1 MSTQPRITPR
11 CGLLAILALAPL
23 AGALTACGAGPP
35 GDQDKIA
42 KTSTTFLRALADG
55 HTPTACAQLTRRAR
69 GQRCPQ
75 TLKARLARMNPH
87 ELREAADASVDID
100 VHGTTATTRL
110 GEPRG
115 ARLRLIKVGANWR
128 IDSGYTVGTPTTV
141 GARPA
146 AATIPDTPVGRQLRW
161 ALAQLN
167 GGAGRLTVAD
177 ARARFSPRF
186 LSVLMPAPQLI
197 GALRQTAERGPFALT
212 GFAFPP
218 TATKAVALVA
228 TKTGERLAVRLE
240 LDDARRAQIM
250 RLEVTSA
257 PAPIVKPAR
266 RYTGRFDI
274 GRRKLFLRCSG
285 SGSPTVVFSGGVSE
299 DWAPLQNRVARF
311 TRACSYDP
319 SNGLWGQSDP
329 APTPRTA
336 NDIVADLH
344 ALLRAARVPG
354 PYVLAGHSDGGLFAQ
369 LYAARHRAQ
378 VKGLVL
384 IDAVSSQYHP
394 RRIALYRKLLP
405 PAQFNTW
412 LRLARALA
420 PAIVDPTQHDMQ
432 TSEAQMR
439 AALAAHPLRPMPLFV
454 LTHGHPDDPA
464 ARFVAADERL
474 WRQLQDGLAALV
486 PHSRHAI
493 AKRSGHDIQDDQP
506 QLVVKAIRDVVQ
518 AVRHPASWKTR

>member
-1 MSTQPRITPR
+1 MPIQPRISPR
-11 CGLLAILALAPL
+11 GGLLAVLALAPL

-35 GDQDKIA
+35 GEQDKIA
-42 KTSTTFLRALADG
+42 KASSTYLRALADG
-55 HTPTACAQLTRRAR
+55 DTATACAQLSARAR
-69 GQRCPQ
+69 GASCRQG
-75 TLKARLARMNPH
+75 LGARLARMNP
-87 ELREAADASVDID
+87 EQLRKAADASVDID
-100 VHGTTATTRL
+100 VHGATATTRL
-110 GEPRG
+110 GAPRG
-115 ARLRLIKVGANWR
+115 ARLRLVKVGADWR
-128 IDSGYTVGTPTTV
+128 IDSGYAVGTPSDT
-141 GARPA
+141 RPNGGR
-146 AATIPDTPVGRQLRW
+146 IPDTPVGRQLRW

-167 GGAGRLTVAD
+167 GGAARLSPAD
-177 ARARFSPRF
+177 VRARFSPRF
-186 LSVLMPAPQLI
+186 LSMLMPAPQLT

-218 TATKAVALVA
+218 TATKAVALVH

-250 RLEVTSA
+250 RLEVTTA
-257 PAPIVKPAR
+257 PAPIVKPAQ

-274 GRRKLFLRCSG
+274 GGRKLFLRCSG
-285 SGSPTVVFSGGVSE
+285 LGTPTVVFSGGVSE
-299 DWAPLQNRVARF
+299 DWAPLQNRVARY

-319 SNGLWGQSDP
+319 ANGLWGQSDP

-336 NDIVADLH
+336 KDIVSDLH
-344 ALLRAARVPG
+344 ALLLAARVPG

-369 LYAARHRAQ
+369 YYAARHRAQ

-405 PAQFNTW
+405 PAQFKTW
-412 LRLARALA
+412 LRQSRRLL
-420 PAIVDPTQHDMQ
+420 PAIVDPQRHDME

-439 AALAAHPLRPMPLFV
+439 AALAARPLRRMPLVV

-464 ARFVAADERL
+464 ARFVGADERL

-486 PHSRHAI
+486 PHSRHLI
-493 AKRSGHDIQDDQP
+493 ARQSGHAIQDDQP
-506 QLVVKAIRDVVQ
+506 QRVIEAIRDVVQ
-518 AVRHPASWKTR
+518 AVRHPAGWKTR